1 MKRMLRF
8 LFDLRQAWIWREAIG
23 RLRRCQ
29 KERVEIYSAS
39 EVGELRG
46 GDEDS

>member
-1 MKRMLRF
+1 MKRMPLF

-23 RLRRCQ
+23 GLRRFQ

-39 EVGELRG
+39 EVGELGG